1 MKKNI
6 AISLLSAVAVCASAN
21 SISWSL
27 EELDVSS
34 YATDSANP
42 QWQYVFLTGTPQ
54 QPAGN
59 NAVDFYEQ
67 DGNTVSSQGT
77 TANLDSTANYVLA
90 LWDGSSSKYYGFQD
104 GSGNFLTV
112 TVADFDMPG
121 GTTPATFA
129 DQVAAGTVSKNGV
142 SYTLSSTAV
151 VPEPGTATLALAGL
165 ALLIRRRK

>member
-27 EELDVSS
+27 EDYDVSS
-34 YATDSANP
+34 YTGSDNP

-54 QPAGN
+54 QPAGTTT
-59 NAVDFYEQ
+59 VDFYEQ
-67 DGNTVSSQGT
+67 EQNTVWSQGT
-77 TANLDSTANYVLA
+77 TDNLDPTANYVLA

>member
-27 EELDVSS
+27 EDYDVTGYTGSD
-34 YATDSANP
+34 TP

-54 QPAGN
+54 QPAGTTT
-59 NAVDFYEQ
+59 VDFYEQ
-67 DGNTVSSQGT
+67 DGTKVWASGT
-77 TANLDSTANYVLA
+77 TDNLDPTASYVLA
-90 LWDGSSSKYYGFQD
+90 LWDGSSSKYYGFRD
-104 GSGNFLTV
+104 ASGNFLTV

-121 GTTPATFA
+121 GTTPSTFA
-129 DQVAAGTVSKNGV
+129 DQVATGTVSKGNAT
-142 SYTLSSTAV
+142 YTLSSTAV
-151 VPEPGTATLALAGL
+151 VPEPGTAALALAGL